1 MTQPQ
6 TDYVSQPQTDYLS
19 TAGPYNYEQPLPP
32 VARTNGVTQ
41 VPPAKKITFYK
52 SGDPQFGGVKMAI
65 NQRSFKSV
73 NALMDDLSHRVPL
86 PFGVRTITTPR
97 GIHCINTLD
106 QLEDGG
112 CYLCS
117 DKKYVTPISFGAPSR
132 RAGPPRNGRPSSAL
146 RKAAQEAKR
155 EDYAATLAQQ
165 SPRIPKKIT
174 LVKNGDISTRRPII
188 LNRRNAR
195 SFKTLLDEISEIM
208 QFTVKKLYTA
218 DGKRVSLCN
227 SHNKSLSW
235 ANEPASPISGFRTF
249 HIS

>member
-1 MTQPQ
+1 MMERIRATFIRMTQPQ
-6 TDYVSQPQTDYLS
+6 ADYLS
-19 TAGPYNYEQPLPP
+19 TAGPYSYEQPLPP

-97 GIHCINTLD
+97 GVHCINTLE

-132 RAGPPRNGRPSSAL
+132 RAAPPRNSRPTSAL
-146 RKAAQEAKR
+146 KRVAQEAKR
-155 EDYAATLAQQ
+155 EDYAAALAQQ

-174 LVKNGDISTRRPII
+174 LVKNGDVSTGRPII

-208 QFTVKKLYTA
+208 QFTVKKLYTV
-218 DGKRVSLCN
+218 DGKRVSLC
-227 SHNKSLSW
+227 SLDNKGLSW
-235 ANEPASPISGFRTF
+235 ANEPASPVLRI
-249 HIS
+249 